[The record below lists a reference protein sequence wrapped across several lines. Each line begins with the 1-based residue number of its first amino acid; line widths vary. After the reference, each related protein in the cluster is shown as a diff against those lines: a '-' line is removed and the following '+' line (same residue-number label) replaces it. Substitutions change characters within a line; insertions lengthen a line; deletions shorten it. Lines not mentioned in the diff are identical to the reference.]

1 MCKINFCFMHK
12 YFVYRVFLEPKP
24 PKPKTEIKKE
34 VKNENVG
41 NDLAPLE
48 APQMVDGV
56 LLPQRLFAVGKSIDI
71 NR

>member
-1 MCKINFCFMHK
+1 MHK